1 MRKKKFFKHLIFF
14 LIPISIACLIL
25 ALIYILGKMQYRRFD
40 DSNQK
45 VQVQLAQLSETM
57 VAYKDLQ
64 AKIKDIQKK
73 GVGVDSVASESIKVN
88 QLIASK
94 EYLRAR
100 ENLASY
106 SAALDDLYSQK
117 LEEDKKKVEAA
128 KVKFDAK
135 LAEYKGKGV
144 NVSEV
149 EKESP
154 KISDLIAA
162 KQFDE
167 AQKLID
173 DLSKKLDQALVVK
186 QEADRKAAEEAAKK
200 AAAAA
205 AAAAAAPA
213 AVMAGSGYQHF
224 TIATD
229 RGNFSIHLVK
239 IGLSGLRIITDTA
252 DSSECSNN
260 CTAKPLANYVSENG
274 GFAGING
281 TYFCPPDY
289 GWCAGKTNT
298 FDCPVYNTRIGKLL
312 HADKLFWNDRSMF
325 VFDPGG
331 GVHFYPQA
339 RDYDG
344 ATMKAAIANFPGL
357 VNNKQNIVNN
367 YSIDDKSRMAKIT
380 RDGIGTGGGYIW
392 LVSAQSATVPDL
404 ASVFMALGVDYA
416 LNLDGGGSSALY
428 YGGYK
433 VGPGRALPNAV
444 VFAQ

>member
-1 MRKKKFFKHLIFF
+1 MRRKKFFKHVIFF

-25 ALIYILGKMQYRRFD
+25 ISIYILARLQYRRFD

-45 VQVQLAQLSETM
+45 VQVQLAQLAETM
-57 VAYKDLQ
+57 TAYKDLQ
-64 AKIKDIQKK
+64 AKIAQMSFK
-73 GVGVDSVASESIKVN
+73 GVEVSG
-88 QLIASK
+88 IASQSAQVSKLISSQEFLKAK
-94 EYLRAR
+94 E
-100 ENLASY
+100 NVASY
-106 SAALDDLYSQK
+106 SVALDNLYTQK
-117 LEEDKKKVEAA
+117 QEDDKKKVEAA
-128 KVKFDAK
+128 KVRFDSK
-135 LAEYKGKGV
+135 LTEYKGKGV
-144 NVSEV
+144 NVAEV
-149 EKESP
+149 EKDTP
-154 KISDLIAA
+154 KVSDLIAQ

-167 AQKLID
+167 AQKLMD
-173 DLSKKLDQALVVK
+173 ELSKKLDVALGDK

-205 AAAAAAPA
+205 APATA
-213 AVMAGSGYQHF
+213 AVMAGSGYQYF
-224 TIATD
+224 TIGTD

-239 IGLSGLRIITDTA
+239 IGLSGLRVITDTA
-252 DSSECSNN
+252 DSSECYSN

-331 GVHFYPQA
+331 GVHFYSQA

-344 ATMKAAIANFPGL
+344 TPMKAAVVNFPGL
-357 VNNKQNIVNN
+357 VNNKQNIVGN
-367 YSIDDKSRMAKIT
+367 YAIDSKSATAKIT
-380 RDGIGTGGGYIW
+380 RDGIGVGGGYVW

-416 LNLDGGGSSALY
+416 LNLDGGGSSALF